1 MPLNTLGIV
10 YAQAESRR
18 LELPEQDT
26 LELTLIGAM
35 LQGTIGMVAVSEVAR
50 QRREAAIAAAPP
62 TVPPAPPAPQTPPRL
77 AGTPPESATVGE
89 AYRFA
94 VDVQGHPRP
103 GVTLDGGT
111 LPHGLQLSSSGV
123 LEGTPRT
130 AGPFEFVVRAAN
142 GVGSDA
148 LRSVSITVEPPPTPP
163 TIQAKLP
170 SSGTVGTA
178 YTGSLVVSGAPT
190 PTLSVLSGELPEG
203 LEIDARGPS
212 LRGTPKTEGTFE
224 FAIRA
229 ENAGGVADTPTVR
242 VTIRPA
248 GRPSA
253 AGSPA

>member
-10 YAQAESRR
+10 FAQAESRR
-18 LELPEQDT
+18 LELPERDT

-35 LQGTIGMVAVSEVAR
+35 LQGTIGVVAVSEVAR
-50 QRREAAIAAAPP
+50 QRQAASAAAPP
-62 TVPPAPPAPQTPPRL
+62 GQPPAPPTPRTPPRL

-94 VDVQGHPRP
+94 FDVQGQPRP
-103 GVTLDGGT
+103 SVTLDGGT
-111 LPHGLQLSSSGV
+111 LPHGMQLSTSGV

-148 LRSVSITVEPPPTPP
+148 VRSVTIAVEPMPTPP

-170 SSGTVGTA
+170 GTGTVGSA
-178 YTGSLVVSGAPT
+178 YTGSLVVSGTPT
-190 PTLSVLSGELPEG
+190 PTLSVLSGALPDG

-212 LRGTPKTEGTFE
+212 LRGTPKEEGTFE

-229 ENAGGVADTPTVR
+229 ENAGGVADTPTLRLTV
-242 VTIRPA
+242 RPA
-248 GRPSA
+248 SRPGA

>member
-18 LELPEQDT
+18 LELPERDT
-26 LELTLIGAM
+26 LELTLLGAM
-35 LQGTIGMVAVSEVAR
+35 LQGTIGVLAVSEVAR
-50 QRREAAIAAAPP
+50 QRREAVAAATPAA
-62 TVPPAPPAPQTPPRL
+62 PPAPPAPRTPPRL
-77 AGTPPESATVGE
+77 AGAPPENATVGE

-94 VDVQGHPRP
+94 FDVQGQPRP
-103 GVTLDGGT
+103 SVALDSGT
-111 LPHGLQLSSSGV
+111 LPHGMQLSTSGV

-130 AGPFEFVVRAAN
+130 SGPFEFVVRAAN

-148 LRSVSITVEPPPTPP
+148 LRSVTITVEPPPTPP

-178 YTGSLVVSGAPT
+178 YTGSLVVSGTPT
-190 PTLSVLSGELPEG
+190 PSLSVLSGALPEG

-212 LRGTPKTEGTFE
+212 LRGTPKEEGTFE

-229 ENAGGVADTPTVR
+229 ENAGGVADTPTLR

-248 GRPSA
+248 SRPSA
-253 AGSPA
+253 AGSAA